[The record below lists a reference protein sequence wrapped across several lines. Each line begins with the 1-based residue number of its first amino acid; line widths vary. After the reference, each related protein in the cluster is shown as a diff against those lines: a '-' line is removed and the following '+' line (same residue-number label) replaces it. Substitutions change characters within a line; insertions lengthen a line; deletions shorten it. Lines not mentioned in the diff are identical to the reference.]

1 MGEEYKAV
9 VDGGLNVQVD
19 DAFIPFM
26 YDVLVPPGT
35 KEDWLAWAQPSTP
48 AG

>member
-9 VDGGLNVQVD
+9 VDSGLNVQVD

-26 YDVLVPPGT
+26 YDVMVPPGT
-35 KEDWLAWAQPSTP
+35 MEDYSPWASRGSTR
-48 AG
+48 